1 MKRSKQRHFCSNLN
15 PKHFFD
21 CVAFGVNTIEAYGE
35 RLRCSSN
42 NVPYRC
48 ALSEILVRASPGLTG
63 KRDLAMVGTLSRS
76 AVDIDFIV
84 NCCSQHGRM
93 SIVEDCH
100 RVS

>member
-1 MKRSKQRHFCSNLN
+1 M
-15 PKHFFD
+15 
-21 CVAFGVNTIEAYGE
+21 
-35 RLRCSSN
+35 
-42 NVPYRC
+42 
-48 ALSEILVRASPGLTG
+48 RASPGLTG